1 MLPNTL
7 AEFQII
13 EQESMADKT
22 YKLGD
27 SHIAGMTEDIA
38 QAVYKILNTER
49 YRYPI
54 YSWDYGFESE
64 DLYGMDAEYVM
75 SELPLRI
82 KDALMTD
89 ERILEVKKFTMK
101 RNGAN
106 ISCKFTVKTKNGE
119 FDAEKEVNI

>member
-1 MLPNTL
+1 
-7 AEFQII
+7 
-13 EQESMADKT
+13 
-22 YKLGD
+22 
-27 SHIAGMTEDIA
+27 
-38 QAVYKILNTER
+38 
-49 YRYPI
+49 
-54 YSWDYGFESE
+54 
-64 DLYGMDAEYVM
+64 MDAEYVM

-89 ERILEVKKFTMK
+89 ERILEVKNFTMK